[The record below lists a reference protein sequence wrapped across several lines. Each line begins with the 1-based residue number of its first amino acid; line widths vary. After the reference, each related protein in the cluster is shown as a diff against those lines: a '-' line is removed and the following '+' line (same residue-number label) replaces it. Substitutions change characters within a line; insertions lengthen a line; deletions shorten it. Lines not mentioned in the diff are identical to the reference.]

1 MKKVLFTIF
10 LSLIYCN
17 VGFAESYY
25 FKECKLSEKAYG
37 DYLIDFDKNVIKVT
51 LKAADGKVQKLTDKI
66 KLITKDQ
73 IISDIIQNKTNKK
86 YYLQYNLEVASE
98 SITRQRYIKKSKD
111 AFLMPLGPKK
121 QAYCKNVKA
130 DWNMDKWDEDKKEE
144 AEVKKKQE
152 ESLQIESSLPKCEG
166 NYSKQWTG
174 CKGTYLTED
183 GYKFVGKFKDGKM
196 LVGTITYSGGS
207 KYVGQFKNNKPHGE
221 GTFIYSDGSKYFG
234 EWEDGKGHGQGIRTW
249 KDGREYSGG
258 FKNDEPHGEGTFIY
272 SDGSKYFGEWEDGK
286 RHGEGTFTYSNGK
299 TYIGQFAAGL
309 PYGKGICINQDGS
322 NVECKLLKMEKGN
335 TTTGKNRRSI
345 AIEAK
350 KWIKLSEYEYASG
363 KGKKIMDQLENKFNA
378 KANELCSSFG
388 NFNILETRMEILEI
402 DETPAFGI
410 EPKIKMGINGVVECK

>member
-98 SITRQRYIKKSKD
+98 SITRQRYIKKCKD

-207 KYVGQFKNNKPHGE
+207 KYVGQFKNNK
-221 GTFIYSDGSKYFG
+221 
-234 EWEDGKGHGQGIRTW
+234 
-249 KDGREYSGG
+249 
-258 FKNDEPHGEGTFIY
+258 PHGEGTFIY

-410 EPKIKMGINGVVECK
+410 EPKIKIGINGVVECK

>member
-234 EWEDGKGHGQGIRTW
+234 EWEDGK
-249 KDGREYSGG
+249 
-258 FKNDEPHGEGTFIY
+258 
-272 SDGSKYFGEWEDGK
+272 

-410 EPKIKMGINGVVECK
+410 EPKIKIGINGVVECK